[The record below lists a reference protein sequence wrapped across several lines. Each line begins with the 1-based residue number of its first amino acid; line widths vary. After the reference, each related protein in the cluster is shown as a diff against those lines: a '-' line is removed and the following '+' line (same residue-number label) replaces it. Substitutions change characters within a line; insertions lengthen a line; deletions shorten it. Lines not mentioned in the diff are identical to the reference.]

1 MAFLRNSST
10 SQQVNSLRH
19 HAEKKALAELLA
31 RGEEGAGELALD
43 VRINFKC
50 CADCHE
56 LYKAASLLHGRRILL
71 REPTLVHIFQDG
83 RCSCADRW
91 RWEAR
96 KWKRGPVAGVETR
109 PGDT

>member
-31 RGEEGAGELALD
+31 RGEREGEIALD

-50 CADCHE
+50 CTDCHE

-71 REPTLVHIFQDG
+71 REPTLVHTFQDG

-96 KWKRGPVAGVETR
+96 KWKRDPVAGVETR
-109 PGDT
+109 SG

>member
-31 RGEEGAGELALD
+31 RGQGASEIALD

-71 REPTLVHIFQDG
+71 REPTLVHTFQDG

-96 KWKRGPVAGVETR
+96 KWKRSPVPGVGTC
-109 PGDT
+109 PG